1 MTTNFNQFKD
11 TTIYGNFNNSTGK
24 SRTANAVFD
33 GVITTKNNMNVNADL
48 YVGKITETT
57 DLNGI
62 VSNVITGGEIYSKG
76 NNINTFQPG
85 FELYNTLYKLI
96 VAAVLPA
103 PKP

>member
-57 DLNGI
+57 DSNGI

-76 NNINTFQPG
+76 NNINT
-85 FELYNTLYKLI
+85 LYQSKDFAKTLH
-96 VAAVLPA
+96 PS
-103 PKP
+103 